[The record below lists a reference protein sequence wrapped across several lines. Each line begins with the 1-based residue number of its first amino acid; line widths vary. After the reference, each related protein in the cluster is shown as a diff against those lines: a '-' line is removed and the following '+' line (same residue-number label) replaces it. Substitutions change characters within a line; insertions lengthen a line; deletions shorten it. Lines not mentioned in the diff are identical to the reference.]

1 MLFNKNKN
9 FCDIN
14 PFFYAISTYKG
25 ILIRNMKDF
34 LGKEKF
40 AKLKQDKKLS
50 NVVYKYNS
58 IIIKKG
64 KDIDLNTEK

>member
-14 PFFYAISTYKG
+14 KFCYTISMYKG
-25 ILIRNMKDF
+25 ILFRKIKDF
-34 LGKEKF
+34 VSKEKF
-40 AKLKQDKKLS
+40 AKLKKQDILP
-50 NVVYKYNS
+50 NIVYKYNS

-64 KDIDLNTEK
+64 KV